1 MQNTRCRIGMTAL
14 ALSFVTLLLTVFPA
28 SLFLRKISVLEHQC
42 QEDKNAAYSFTLQC
56 GEGQNCG
63 CLSVAEKC
71 AAELGCLR
79 GRLRLCK
86 LAMMLAAAA
95 AIGMA
100 LWSWRKEKAKAICL
114 YSIFASLEAVSW
126 QHIGADFAAGI
137 ALLLFIVLAAKL
149 S

>member
-14 ALSFVTLLLTVFPA
+14 ALSFVTLLLTVFPT
-28 SLFLRKISVLEHQC
+28 SLFLRKIIILEQQC
-42 QEDKNAAYSFTLQC
+42 QMDKNAAYSFTLQC
-56 GEGQNCG
+56 GEGQSCDH
-63 CLSVAEKC
+63 LSVAEKC

-79 GRLRLCK
+79 GRLRFCK
-86 LAMMLAAAA
+86 LAMMLAATA

-126 QHIGADFAAGI
+126 QHIGTEFSASI
-137 ALLLFIVLAAKL
+137 ALVLFIVLTAKL